1 MQMIPVR
8 SRLLPSAIVALLALP
23 AASGAQG
30 RAATARDTVP
40 VAMYPPAGK
49 CRIWMFGV
57 PAAQQPATTDCG
69 TALRQKPANSLVLY
83 GPTQRD
89 AESERFDTK
98 VGEDPRGTKAGS
110 ERTNGSAAE
119 QEIERRREDAARA
132 RQRQEMQEREARRRA
147 AAERAA
153 ILGART
159 ERGGSSTTT
168 PSNGG
173 TTAVPRGS
181 TANSTGSSGSTG
193 SASPPPSPPKPPA
206 EAKKKPE

>member
-1 MQMIPVR
+1 MNPVR
-8 SRLLPSAIVALLALP
+8 ISLLPSAFAALLALP
-23 AASGAQG
+23 AVAGAQARG
-30 RAATARDTVP
+30 GTSRDTVP
-40 VAMYPPAGK
+40 VSMLPPAGK

-57 PAAQQPATTDCG
+57 PAPQQPATTDCA
-69 TALRQKPANSLVLY
+69 TALRQKPANGMVLY
-83 GPTQRD
+83 GPAQRD

-98 VGEDPRGTKAGS
+98 VGEDPRGTKGGT

-119 QEIERRREDAARA
+119 REMERRREDAARA
-132 RQRQEMQEREARRRA
+132 RQRQEMQDREDRRRA

-159 ERGGSSTTT
+159 ERGRSSDPA

-181 TANSTGSSGSTG
+181 SANSTGSSGSARPT
-193 SASPPPSPPKPPA
+193 SPPPKPPA
-206 EAKKKPE
+206 EPKKKPE